1 MISII
6 VPVFNESECIETFVS
21 AITPVL
27 SEINED
33 YEIIFVNDG
42 SSDET
47 EVKIDQAAK
56 RNHKIKTINFSRNF
70 GKDAAM
76 SAGLKECTGDYAVLI
91 DVDLEHPPVTIK
103 EFHKILQDPEIYQV
117 TGVRQ
122 GTSQTLLKGIM
133 RKVFHTFLNK
143 YSSIYFPENATDFC
157 MIKREV
163 IDAINSM
170 DEKERFIRGLLSW
183 HGFKTEY
190 LKFKVGTRSAGVTSF
205 SPSQISAYA
214 RKGFISF
221 STAPLKIWI
230 MVGSFFASLSF
241 LYILYVIFSK
251 LIFGNAVPGFVTLVC
266 MVGFFGGL
274 NLIVLGVIGEY
285 IAELF
290 DEIKSR
296 PLYIKKNSK

>member
-6 VPVFNESECIETFVS
+6 VPVFNEAECIQTFVS
-21 AITPVL
+21 TAQPVL
-27 SEINED
+27 ADIGED

-47 EVKIDQAAK
+47 EVQVEAAIKI
-56 RNHKIKTINFSRNF
+56 NPKIKTINFSRNF

-76 SAGLKECTGDYAVLI
+76 SAGLKECIGDYAVLI
-91 DVDLEHPPVTIK
+91 DVDLEHPPATIK
-103 EFHKILQDPEIYQV
+103 DFFKILQNPEIYQV
-117 TGVRQ
+117 SGVRE
-122 GTSQTLLKGIM
+122 GTHQTLMKGIM

-157 MIKREV
+157 MMKREV
-163 IDAINSM
+163 IDAMNSM
-170 DEKERFIRGLLSW
+170 NEKERFIRGLLSW

-190 LKFKVGTRSAGVTSF
+190 IKFKVGKRSAGVTSF

-221 STAPLKIWI
+221 SSAPLKIWV

-241 LYILYVIFSK
+241 LYILYVILSK
-251 LIFGNAVPGFVTLVC
+251 IIFGNAVPGFVTLVC

-290 DEIKSR
+290 NEIKDR